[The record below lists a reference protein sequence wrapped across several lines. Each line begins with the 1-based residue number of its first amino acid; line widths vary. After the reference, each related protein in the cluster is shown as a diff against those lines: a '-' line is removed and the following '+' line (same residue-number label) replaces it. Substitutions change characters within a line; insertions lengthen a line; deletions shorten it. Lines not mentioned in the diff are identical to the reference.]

1 MKKFWM
7 MLICVA
13 AASAWADGTARIAG
27 TDAYLI
33 SSWTNAYSWADSET
47 GERLGAVGTALPA
60 DYDYLVANGRTSR
73 TPLQTF
79 TFPGKS
85 LTVGELG
92 DNGTEG
98 NLTLFPGTTG
108 NRYTFAGE
116 GLTLVRGR
124 LQNLGGR
131 NPRISGNIKVTAP
144 ASTPFWLNDHTK
156 DSALWF
162 EDAVFSG
169 ETDNG
174 IQIATWSAINQT
186 STWTAT
192 NTTCHFAGDMLKDF
206 KGEIICSQFVKLE
219 HHTNETFHATLSS
232 GTVETPARVTLH
244 PYGVIQAEAA
254 TDVVSV
260 ASLTI
265 KDKGCIGVTYDNTL
279 KTGSCIVVRNS
290 FVREGKVT
298 VRFSPGFRYATTS
311 TQFVPEFPVF
321 KTPVG
326 TTLSLDDFV
335 LETSCVF
342 PDYELRVG
350 TDGEGLP
357 TLYLGQTGQIVV
369 QNIIDSNAADERNY
383 MNYGT
388 FFSGAHWSD
397 GLPPDPT
404 NFYYSAKE
412 MRTYDPAKPNPVIF
426 AGRVLARNGGGAL
439 EPQTADN
446 AVTHIADLRFVG
458 DAESSIINYAST
470 PRRLTGRIRCWQ
482 DTADTI
488 LKLNSY
494 TGRFLD
500 IGSDIEG
507 WGTLYVSLYNAS
519 ILTISHVRLSGV
531 NTNFTGKLVVTA
543 HAPKKTTE
551 TSYIELSCPDARAL
565 GGPMAAWTYDGHQ
578 FTAHST
584 FIPDGSMTLNRKNCG
599 LYLLNAA
606 TFNVTNGTLTVLERF
621 TWRGHLTKKGTGTL
635 ALGGE
640 RPTFVTST
648 SYTPVAD
655 TNVLIVAEGALKP
668 LSAAAFD
675 GVAVTMAAGTSL
687 ALDMPTNFTAD
698 IGKYGM
704 ALTNALAGLTLPAE
718 GVAVTMANPS
728 GVALR
733 SCVVPIC
740 TVATTAA
747 DALDGKFNCAPGH
760 PFAGYSATITRTD
773 NSDGT
778 TTFGV
783 ALVRGTTLFIR

>member
-1 MKKFWM
+1 MIMKKFWM

-47 GERLGAVGTALPA
+47 GDRLGAVGTALPT
-60 DYDYLVANGRTSR
+60 DYDYLVANTRTCR
-73 TPLQTF
+73 TPLQTA

-92 DNGTEG
+92 DNGTIG

-108 NRYTFAGE
+108 VRYTFAGE
-116 GLTLVRGR
+116 GLTLASGR

-254 TDVVSV
+254 TDVVSD

-311 TQFVPEFPVF
+311 SQFVPEFPVF
-321 KTPVG
+321 KAPVG

-357 TLYLGQTGQIVV
+357 TLYLG
-369 QNIIDSNAADERNY
+369 
-383 MNYGT
+383 
-388 FFSGAHWSD
+388 
-397 GLPPDPT
+397 
-404 NFYYSAKE
+404 
-412 MRTYDPAKPNPVIF
+412 
-426 AGRVLARNGGGAL
+426 
-439 EPQTADN
+439 
-446 AVTHIADLRFVG
+446 
-458 DAESSIINYAST
+458 
-470 PRRLTGRIRCWQ
+470 
-482 DTADTI
+482 
-488 LKLNSY
+488 
-494 TGRFLD
+494 
-500 IGSDIEG
+500 
-507 WGTLYVSLYNAS
+507 
-519 ILTISHVRLSGV
+519 
-531 NTNFTGKLVVTA
+531 
-543 HAPKKTTE
+543 
-551 TSYIELSCPDARAL
+551 
-565 GGPMAAWTYDGHQ
+565 
-578 FTAHST
+578 
-584 FIPDGSMTLNRKNCG
+584 
-599 LYLLNAA
+599 
-606 TFNVTNGTLTVLERF
+606 
-621 TWRGHLTKKGTGTL
+621 
-635 ALGGE
+635 
-640 RPTFVTST
+640 
-648 SYTPVAD
+648 
-655 TNVLIVAEGALKP
+655 
-668 LSAAAFD
+668 
-675 GVAVTMAAGTSL
+675 
-687 ALDMPTNFTAD
+687 
-698 IGKYGM
+698 
-704 ALTNALAGLTLPAE
+704 
-718 GVAVTMANPS
+718 
-728 GVALR
+728 
-733 SCVVPIC
+733 
-740 TVATTAA
+740 
-747 DALDGKFNCAPGH
+747 
-760 PFAGYSATITRTD
+760 
-773 NSDGT
+773 
-778 TTFGV
+778 
-783 ALVRGTTLFIR
+783 